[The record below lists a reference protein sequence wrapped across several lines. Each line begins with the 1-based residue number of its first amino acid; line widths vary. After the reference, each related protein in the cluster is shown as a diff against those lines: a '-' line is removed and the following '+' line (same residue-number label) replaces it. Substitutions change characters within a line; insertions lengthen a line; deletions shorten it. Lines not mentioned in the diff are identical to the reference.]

1 MNNDK
6 KKFKTIKTEKAMI
19 FFSLCSAS
27 PRITQNNLEKANKAT
42 KISTTVLGNTILRKK
57 K

>member
-1 MNNDK
+1 M
-6 KKFKTIKTEKAMI
+6 FKTIKTEKAMI

-27 PRITQNNLEKANKAT
+27 PRITQNTLEKANKAT